1 MLKIKSEAAGG
12 LGRIRCGAMGSP
24 SEHHATAHV
33 DDTSPPEQVVDG
45 VSSRPLP
52 LLMAAGLVA
61 GAALGFTIRYIDSPW
76 TKRQIVYLGFP
87 GELFLRMMSGVTLP
101 LISTSVVAALG
112 SCRPPVL
119 GRVGLCALTL
129 SLACKFLA
137 AAGALGLVAF
147 LSPGNTVR
155 LDVVETPRPSSS
167 FSNVAIDRLLD
178 LIRNLFPSNIV
189 AAHIYTALT
198 GDLSM
203 YVMAF
208 LAAVALH
215 GLLVLPTLYLFLT
228 HRQLG
233 PFFRNMVY
241 PLSVALGTSSSS
253 ATAPTLIMSMEQGL
267 RMDPP
272 LARFLAPVG
281 ATMNMDGTAIYFIVT
296 VLFFAQKNNIAFTFG
311 EHLVVGLMC
320 CLATLNT
327 SPSPQAGRVVL
338 VYLMTSLG
346 IPLDG
351 IGILL
356 YTDWIMN
363 RLSTA
368 VNVLGDAVVASGTQ
382 ELCRAT
388 LPTGH
393 DQE

>member
-24 SEHHATAHV
+24 SEHHATAH
-33 DDTSPPEQVVDG
+33 
-45 VSSRPLP
+45 
-52 LLMAAGLVA
+52 
-61 GAALGFTIRYIDSPW
+61 
-76 TKRQIVYLGFP
+76 

-356 YTDWIMN
+356 YTDWIMCVLQRPLDTN
-363 RLSTA
+363 TMMTVLTSLALVDAHPRALRLTSCA
-368 VNVLGDAVVASGTQ
+368 RCSQSVHGFLKRRRALFLWRKKLVL
-382 ELCRAT
+382 
-388 LPTGH
+388 
-393 DQE
+393 

>member
-241 PLSVALGTSSSS
+241 PLSVALGTSS
-253 ATAPTLIMSMEQGL
+253 
-267 RMDPP
+267 R
-272 LARFLAPVG
+272 
-281 ATMNMDGTAIYFIVT
+281 
-296 VLFFAQKNNIAFTFG
+296 
-311 EHLVVGLMC
+311 LMC

-356 YTDWIMN
+356 YTDWIMCVLQRPLDTN
-363 RLSTA
+363 TMMTVLTSLALVDAHPRALRLTSCA
-368 VNVLGDAVVASGTQ
+368 RCSQSVHGFLKRRRALFLWRKKLVL
-382 ELCRAT
+382 
-388 LPTGH
+388 
-393 DQE
+393 

>member
-1 MLKIKSEAAGG
+1 MTSEELMNSLHCRKCKILQARPLGDKGTAMVMLRGNSLPYQSEAAGG

-137 AAGALGLVAF
+137 TAGALGLVAF

-155 LDVVETPRPSSS
+155 LDVVETPKPSSS
-167 FSNVAIDRLLD
+167 LSNVAIDRLLD
-178 LIRNLFPSNIV
+178 LIRHEWF
-189 AAHIYTALT
+189 
-198 GDLSM
+198 
-203 YVMAF
+203 
-208 LAAVALH
+208 
-215 GLLVLPTLYLFLT
+215 
-228 HRQLG
+228 
-233 PFFRNMVY
+233 
-241 PLSVALGTSSSS
+241 
-253 ATAPTLIMSMEQGL
+253 
-267 RMDPP
+267 
-272 LARFLAPVG
+272 
-281 ATMNMDGTAIYFIVT
+281 
-296 VLFFAQKNNIAFTFG
+296 
-311 EHLVVGLMC
+311 
-320 CLATLNT
+320 
-327 SPSPQAGRVVL
+327 
-338 VYLMTSLG
+338 
-346 IPLDG
+346 
-351 IGILL
+351 
-356 YTDWIMN
+356 
-363 RLSTA
+363 
-368 VNVLGDAVVASGTQ
+368 
-382 ELCRAT
+382 
-388 LPTGH
+388 
-393 DQE
+393 

>member
-1 MLKIKSEAAGG
+1 
-12 LGRIRCGAMGSP
+12 
-24 SEHHATAHV
+24 
-33 DDTSPPEQVVDG
+33 
-45 VSSRPLP
+45 
-52 LLMAAGLVA
+52 
-61 GAALGFTIRYIDSPW
+61 
-76 TKRQIVYLGFP
+76 
-87 GELFLRMMSGVTLP
+87 
-101 LISTSVVAALG
+101 
-112 SCRPPVL
+112 
-119 GRVGLCALTL
+119 
-129 SLACKFLA
+129 
-137 AAGALGLVAF
+137 
-147 LSPGNTVR
+147 
-155 LDVVETPRPSSS
+155 
-167 FSNVAIDRLLD
+167 
-178 LIRNLFPSNIV
+178 
-189 AAHIYTALT
+189 
-198 GDLSM
+198 
-203 YVMAF
+203 
-208 LAAVALH
+208 
-215 GLLVLPTLYLFLT
+215 
-228 HRQLG
+228 
-233 PFFRNMVY
+233 
-241 PLSVALGTSSSS
+241 
-253 ATAPTLIMSMEQGL
+253 MSMEQGL

-272 LARFLAPVG
+272 LARFLVPVG